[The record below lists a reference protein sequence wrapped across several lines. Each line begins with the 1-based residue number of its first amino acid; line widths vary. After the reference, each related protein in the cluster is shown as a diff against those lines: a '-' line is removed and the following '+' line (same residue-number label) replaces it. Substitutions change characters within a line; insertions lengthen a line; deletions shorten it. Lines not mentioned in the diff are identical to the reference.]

1 MRFIHTADWHIGRLF
16 HNLSLLDD
24 QAHVLE
30 QLLEILSDTR
40 ADALVVA
47 GDVYDRAVPPADAVR
62 LLDEVIAR
70 ITRDCGVPVI
80 MIAGNHDSPERL
92 GFGSGLLAEQGF
104 HVRGPLEP
112 GLSPVVLGDTWG
124 EVNFYP
130 IPYAEP
136 AVVRSRLGEGEVH
149 NHDAAMA
156 ALVGRIQGEN
166 FAGRNVAIAHSFLTG
181 GESSDSE
188 RPLTVGGAGNVSVDR
203 FSGFDYVALGHL
215 HRPQEVSDGV
225 RYSGSLLKYSF
236 SEVEH
241 EKSVTL
247 VELDAVG
254 SCRTELFPL
263 TPRRDMRIVEGAFE
277 TLLQG
282 PGAGESR
289 EDYLLVRLSDKK
301 AILDPMGRL
310 REVYPN
316 VLHLER
322 PGLLESGELEEMG
335 QHQLRQ
341 SERQLFASFFEQMTG
356 DEPSVEQERVF
367 AEVVDSLHSKE
378 REAVP

>member
-24 QAHVLE
+24 QSHVLE
-30 QLLEILSDTR
+30 QLLEILADAR

-112 GLSPVVLGDTWG
+112 GLSPVVLGDAWG

-156 ALVGRIQGEN
+156 ALVGRIQGES

-215 HRPQEVSDGV
+215 HRPQEVSNGV

-236 SEVEH
+236 SEAGH

-254 SCRTELFPL
+254 RCRTELFPL

-335 QHQLRQ
+335 QHQLHQ
-341 SERQLFASFFEQMTG
+341 SERQLFGSFFEQMTG

>member
-112 GLSPVVLGDTWG
+112 GLSPVVLNDAWG

-254 SCRTELFPL
+254 SCRTELFRL
-263 TPRRDMRIVEGAFE
+263 TPRRDMRIIEGAFE

-335 QHQLRQ
+335 KHQLRQ
-341 SERQLFASFFEQMTG
+341 SERQLFGSFFEQMTG
-356 DEPSVEQERVF
+356 DGPSVEQERVF